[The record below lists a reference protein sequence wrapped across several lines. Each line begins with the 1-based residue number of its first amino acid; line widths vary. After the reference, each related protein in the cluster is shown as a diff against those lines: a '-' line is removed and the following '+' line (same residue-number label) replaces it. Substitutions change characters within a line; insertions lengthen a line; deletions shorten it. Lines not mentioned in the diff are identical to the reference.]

1 MARRQLKIMSSM
13 VFHKLQEKPEP
24 GMPHINQVFLKCAGK
39 PITYLERQGML
50 IFKGAL
56 ECPVKILGGI
66 YLCL

>member
-1 MARRQLKIMSSM
+1 MARRQLKSMSST

-24 GMPHINQVFLKCAGK
+24 GMPYINQVFLKCAGK
-39 PITYLERQGML
+39 PITYLELRGML

-56 ECPVKILGGI
+56 ECPVKNLGGI